1 MKILKLLTLFFLIC
15 LSGFGQK
22 AITFDIPNSKLFF
35 TEELNGQSITRNF
48 PLGSCYYTYEASLN
62 RISIYFSGSQQT
74 TIFSGSFS
82 TLSIS
87 GKIATGEKLAE
98 LNARMTAGE
107 NVNSGNSNAIPS
119 TTFNLISSIAHNGQ
133 TTGTYTIPSTATIWT
148 VCNIGDE
155 IANVYDQTSGETILL
170 QIGQCLSDEIK
181 YRKDNNTAIKVSGI
195 TINATG
201 TKCSYRWK

>member
-1 MKILKLLTLFFLIC
+1 MC

-35 TEELNGQSITRNF
+35 TEELNGQSIARNF

-107 NVNSGNSNAIPS
+107 NVDSGNSS
-119 TTFNLISSIAHNGQ
+119 TTTSTSPTFNLISVFAHNGQ
-133 TTGTYTIPSTATIWT
+133 TTGTYTIPNTATIWT
-148 VCNIGDE
+148 VCNIGEGIATVNDE
-155 IANVYDQTSGETILL
+155 TSGESILL

-181 YRKDNNTAIKVSGI
+181 YRNDNNTAIKVSAV

-201 TKCSYRWK
+201 TTCSYRWK